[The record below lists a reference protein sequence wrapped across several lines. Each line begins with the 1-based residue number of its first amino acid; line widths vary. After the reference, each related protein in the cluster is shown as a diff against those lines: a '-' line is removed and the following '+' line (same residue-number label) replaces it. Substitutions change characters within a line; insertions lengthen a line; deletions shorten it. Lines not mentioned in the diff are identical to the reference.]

1 MFELDERLQ
10 RDTVL
15 VGRFPLSLL
24 LLNKDANYPWCIL
37 VPAREAVR
45 EIYELAV
52 CDRQQLL
59 DESSQLAIALSELF
73 SPDKLN
79 IAALGNVVPQL
90 HLHHIARYRSDPAWP
105 APVWGAVPPLD
116 YPAGKLLERRRLIAE
131 HLAGVDFASA

>member
-1 MFELDERLQ
+1 MFELDARLQ

-37 VPAREAVR
+37 VPARVAIQ
-45 EIYELAV
+45 EIYELGAR
-52 CDRQQLL
+52 DRQQLL
-59 DESSQLAIALSELF
+59 DESSRLAIALTELF

-90 HLHHIARYRSDPAWP
+90 HLHHIVRYRSDPAWP
-105 APVWGAVPPLD
+105 APVWGAVPSLD
-116 YPAGKLLERRRLIAE
+116 YPAGKLAQRRCLIAD

>member
-1 MFELDERLQ
+1 MFELDARLQ
-10 RDTVL
+10 RDTVI

-37 VPAREAVR
+37 VPARLAIQ
-45 EIYELAV
+45 EIYELAAR
-52 CDRQQLL
+52 DRQQLL
-59 DESSQLAIALSELF
+59 DESCRLGAALTKLF

-90 HLHHIARYRSDPAWP
+90 HLHHIVRYRSDPAWP

-116 YPAGKLLERRRLIAE
+116 YPAGELLERRRLIADY
-131 HLAGVDFASA
+131 LAGEDFADA